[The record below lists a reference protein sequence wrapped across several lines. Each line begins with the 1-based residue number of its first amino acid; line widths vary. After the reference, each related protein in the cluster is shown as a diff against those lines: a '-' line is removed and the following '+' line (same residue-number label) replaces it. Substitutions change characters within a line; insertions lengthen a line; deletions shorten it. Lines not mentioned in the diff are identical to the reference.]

1 MRDTGGGRFYFKR
14 KPRTKNRVPWFLNR
28 VPWFLNR
35 GPRNGGPSSEIR
47 AARTAGRVSLLTGQG
62 LRNRG

>member
-28 VPWFLNR
+28 
-35 GPRNGGPSSEIR
+35 GTRNGGPSSEIR

>member
-14 KPRTKNRVPWFLNR
+14 KPRSKTRGPWF
-28 VPWFLNR
+28 WNR
-35 GPRNGGPSSEIR
+35 GPSNGGPSSEIQ
-47 AARTAGRVSLLTGQG
+47 AARAVVRVSLLTGQG

>member
-14 KPRTKNRVPWFLNR
+14 KPRTKTRGPWF
-28 VPWFLNR
+28 VNR
-35 GPRNGGPSSEIR
+35 GPSNGGPSSEIR
-47 AARTAGRVSLLTGQG
+47 VPWTAGLVSLLTGQG